1 MPPIVEELTWANV
14 NLDDPQERTRFYEQ
28 ERQKGGERAKAA
40 FQRLRDLG
48 IMDEHGE
55 LLVKDLPAD
64 MLPGAERDFG
74 G

>member
-14 NLDDPQERTRFYEQ
+14 DLDDPKERARFYEQ
-28 ERQKGGERAKAA
+28 ERQKGGERARAA

-55 LLVKDLPAD
+55 IIPKELPVD
-64 MLPGAERDFG
+64 MQSGAKRDFG